1 MKVLIDSSEILRSP
15 VEHDGEP
22 VPAAPS
28 SFCNSALKPISL
40 MELMREFYAAKL
52 DVSFANP
59 QRRNE
64 PDLNFREFLRCI
76 LRIAVAMHA
85 QDPNAS
91 DAPTKPP
98 NGILT
103 TSFEPL
109 KEDDARGGSPNRVHT
124 PLYHRRGN
132 VVAASPTKSCKMT
145 NKSIIARLLR
155 SSKVMA
161 LSGKQPNDQQEDLE
175 GDAIGSQSQRDSPNG
190 RSSPI
195 KVVYGKTPPP
205 SKPSEAR
212 ASISTIYPSSPAR
225 PESSFQARRRPTS
238 CGGPAVIRTIR
249 KPGS

>member
-1 MKVLIDSSEILRSP
+1 M
-15 VEHDGEP
+15 
-22 VPAAPS
+22 
-28 SFCNSALKPISL
+28 
-40 MELMREFYAAKL
+40 
-52 DVSFANP
+52 
-59 QRRNE
+59 
-64 PDLNFREFLRCI
+64 
-76 LRIAVAMHA
+76 RIAVAMHA
-85 QDPNAS
+85 QDSSAS
-91 DAPTKPP
+91 DAQTKPP

-109 KEDDARGGSPNRVHT
+109 KEDDAREASPNRVHT

-132 VVAASPTKSCKMT
+132 VVAASPTKHCKMT

-161 LSGKQPNDQQEDLE
+161 LSGKQPKDQQEDLE
-175 GDAIGSQSQRDSPNG
+175 GSESIGSQSRRDSPNG

-195 KVVYGKTPPP
+195 KVVYGKIPPP
-205 SKPSEAR
+205 SKPPETRS
-212 ASISTIYPSSPAR
+212 SVSTVYPSSPER